1 MLKTI
6 TEFYLVRNNIGECL
20 DIPQLYAITDD
31 KKLAK
36 KFRKTRRM
44 EVFFEKTFQDV
55 DYDKKETK
63 YKLSDLRNYKLTET
77 KLKTKNDENKIV
89 EVPIV
94 CSWYEEI
101 KSVVQACD
109 ILEQEY
115 QRCTEYDFRVLKDKY
130 LEVLT
135 DIKYMDR
142 FYRTINQLNDM
153 LAFYAPYF
161 SSVEKSDYDYKVDEL
176 ALFIKLFGYTLNEG
190 GIK

>member
-115 QRCTEYDFRVLKDKY
+115 QRCTAYDFRVLKDKY

-153 LAFYAPYF
+153 LAFYTPYF